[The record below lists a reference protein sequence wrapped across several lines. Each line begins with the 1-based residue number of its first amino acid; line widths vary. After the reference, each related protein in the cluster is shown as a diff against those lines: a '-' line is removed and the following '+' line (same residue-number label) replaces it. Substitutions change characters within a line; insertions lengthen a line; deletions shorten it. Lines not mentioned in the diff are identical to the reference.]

1 MHFGNISSDPEVCFF
16 MTRHLTH
23 FQISF
28 YFPSGL
34 VLAGVCV
41 FACGCVVYMH
51 TCVKVRISHL
61 MPMEAWC
68 PDLSCSTLFP

>member
-23 FQISF
+23 FQICF

-34 VLAGVCV
+34 VLACVCV

-51 TCVKVRISHL
+51 TCVGENQPPHAHGGLVS
-61 MPMEAWC
+61 
-68 PDLSCSTLFP
+68 